1 MLADKLKW
9 LTSNFRAE
17 PVHHLPPLSLSF
29 SCPQPLLKLSFNFCL
44 LCYVSLYLSPLCVSF
59 LASLLSSCLL
69 LVSSIISHSQSF
81 SVRLCLCLPYIFSSL
96 VTYNLVLPLLLCFLF
111 LCFILAFLDSQHKDQ
126 VRKCEINIIG
136 MKATFPL
143 IHWKIQRNVLNL

>member
-59 LASLLSSCLL
+59 LVSLLSSCLL
-69 LVSSIISHSQSF
+69 LVSSIISHSQYV
-81 SVRLCLCLPYIFSSL
+81 SVSVFHIFSQVWSHITL
-96 VTYNLVLPLLLCFLF
+96 SYLYCCVFPFSLF